1 MPILPDADSRNLDVK
16 SAAAPVALGFGS
28 TIFQILL
35 LREFAATFEGRETA
49 YGFVLAA
56 WLLGGGLGSL
66 WAHRR
71 PNRPESVSRPFL
83 TALIAAPLVFG
94 ALRLLRPA
102 FGYLPGEILA
112 PGVMAAAALV
122 LGLAVAFP
130 FGAVF
135 TASASLGSG
144 AGRVYLWESA
154 GAAGGGLIA
163 SFVLI
168 PVMSNGPA
176 AAISGF
182 ALLLFLR
189 LTVARRTRI
198 LPFATAALL
207 FTALLVLDAPSQR
220 LAWKPFSLIHVEDT
234 RYGRIQVVRTDEQIS
249 FYSDGARTFSTE
261 DPASA
266 EEAVHFALLQNPNAE
281 RILLIGGG
289 PGGNLAE
296 ILKYP
301 RTRVEDVEFDP
312 AFIRLADRFLPE
324 SDRRALHDPRVRFRI
339 EDGRMF
345 LSNGGTL
352 FDVILTDLPAPTTAR
367 INRYFTLEFFRDVRA
382 RLRPGGVFGFR
393 VPSAENYQSP
403 ELMDFLRSIRTT
415 LSRVFPEVAIVPGG
429 TNVFLSSDR
438 PLTLDPDVLSE
449 RVKQLGL
456 RNAFVNPAMLPAR
469 LDPMRV
475 QRLREMIGGGN
486 GDLNTDTRPIGY
498 LRESILWR
506 TQFHGSGPGM
516 LARLASVPAS
526 WLLGIGLVF
535 STAVLVGLRF
545 RPNPSPSTA
554 ILGPLAVLGLTTIV
568 VEIAAIGW
576 FQALHGSVYERLAFL
591 LAAFMAGL
599 TAGSA
604 AALRAR
610 RPRFFLLTVIQI
622 GLLGLLS
629 GAWAGLVPRPSP
641 FVFSVYLFLIGAAA
655 GAMFVFANALFIRD
669 SSRSGLGYA
678 GELLGGF
685 IGAWTVTAVLIPLA
699 GLSSV
704 FLFLLILNA
713 ISLLILISLR
723 PHRPA

>member
-1 MPILPDADSRNLDVK
+1 
-16 SAAAPVALGFGS
+16 
-28 TIFQILL
+28 
-35 LREFAATFEGRETA
+35 
-49 YGFVLAA
+49 
-56 WLLGGGLGSL
+56 
-66 WAHRR
+66 
-71 PNRPESVSRPFL
+71 VSRPFL
-83 TALIAAPLVFG
+83 TALIAAPLIFG

-102 FGYLPGEILA
+102 FGFLPGELLG
-112 PGVMAAAALV
+112 PGFMAATA
-122 LGLAVAFP
+122 LGLGLTVAFP

-135 TASASLGSG
+135 TASASLGGG

-189 LTVARRTRI
+189 LTIARRARI

-207 FTALLVLDAPSQR
+207 FTALLVLDVPSQR

-234 RYGRIQVVRTDEQIS
+234 RYGRIQVIQTDEQIS
-249 FYSDGARTFSTE
+249 FYSDGTRSFSTA

-266 EEAVHFALLQNPNAE
+266 EEAVHFALLQAPNAE
-281 RILLIGGG
+281 QILLIGGG

-301 RTRVEDVEFDP
+301 QTQVEDVEFDP

-339 EDGRMF
+339 EDGRMV

-352 FDVILTDLPAPTTAR
+352 FDVILADIPAPTTAR
-367 INRYFTLEFFRDVRA
+367 TNRYFTLEFFRDVRA
-382 RLRPGGVFGFR
+382 RLRPGGVLGFR

-403 ELMDFLRSIRTT
+403 ELINFLRSIRTT
-415 LSRVFPEVAIVPGG
+415 LSRIFPEVAIVPGG
-429 TNVFLSSDR
+429 TNVFLASDR
-438 PLTLDPDVLSE
+438 PLSLDPDVLSE
-449 RVKQLGL
+449 RARQLGL

-469 LDPMRV
+469 LDPIRV
-475 QRLREMIGGGN
+475 QRLRATIGGRD

-506 TQFHGSGPGM
+506 TQFRSSGPRM
-516 LARLASVPAS
+516 MARLASVPAS
-526 WLLGIGLVF
+526 WLLGIGLALA
-535 STAVLVGLRF
+535 TIVLVGLRF
-545 RPNPSPSTA
+545 RPNRSTSTA
-554 ILGPLAVLGLTTIV
+554 ILGPLAVLGLTTIA
-568 VEIAAIGW
+568 VEIASITW
-576 FQALHGSVYERLAFL
+576 FQALHGSVYESLAFL
-591 LAAFMAGL
+591 LAAFMTGL

-604 AALRAR
+604 VALQAR
-610 RPRFFLLTVIQI
+610 KPRFFFLTAIQI
-622 GLLGLLS
+622 GLLGLLL
-629 GAWAGLVPRPSP
+629 GAWAGLVQRPSP
-641 FVFSVYLFLIGAAA
+641 IVFAAYLFFVGAAA
-655 GAMFVFANALFIRD
+655 GAIFVFANALFIRD
-669 SSRSGLGYA
+669 SSRAGLGYA

-685 IGAWTVTAVLIPLA
+685 LGAWAITAVLIPLA

-704 FLFLLILNA
+704 FLFLMILNA
-713 ISLLILISLR
+713 ISLLVLVSLR
-723 PHRPA
+723 KHRSN